1 MAIYLTLYIIKLS
14 MEGGKEMWRFKYV
27 ICLVSRHIWI
37 GSLYRYCLRCGK
49 LEIEHAHDIV
59 P

>member
-1 MAIYLTLYIIKLS
+1 
-14 MEGGKEMWRFKYV
+14 MWRLKYL

-49 LEIEHAHDIV
+49 LELEHAHIHDAL